1 MKRDKTQIYSKMTK
15 TRVSSLNKKM
25 RDLTPDLQIRN
36 KINFISSENNLL
48 SVSNNQSLSFFRPEQ
63 KRIKNRI
70 MSSYSPNERTSK
82 NSINPII
89 LSIIKGRSISK
100 RIINNYRKNISSLKK
115 NYGFTSSRSKNKR
128 KQKKQIPF
136 HKKKLQ
142 QLSVN
147 TFQSNETINS
157 NNTISNTNNNLFVH
171 SSKLSENEIKSLMM
185 INNMITNLLSKTNNK
200 ALVFSE
206 LDNIY
211 KNAFANLNVNYHEY
225 AKGNNTSDNIIH
237 SSSTNN
243 NTTDDSNNNIFNKLD
258 VINTKCEMIQ
268 EENNK
273 LKKLIPKSSET
284 FEDVKESIKNFKAEI
299 NKIKKNSTI
308 ATTKKVTKQSC
319 PINENKT
326 LTNKNKYP
334 IKNISLNLQLVQ
346 KVKDIKNICSDSQ
359 RNNKSKENN
368 DTIIETQMKN
378 EEMNDLNF
386 ENIANNKVHDFND
399 EFLENYENFS
409 PSWRKEVDRMNQRKK
424 DYQMM

>member
-1 MKRDKTQIYSKMTK
+1 MKRDKTQLYSKMTK
-15 TRVSSLNKKM
+15 NRVSSLNKKS

-36 KINFISSENNLL
+36 NINFISSENNLL

-70 MSSYSPNERTSK
+70 MSSYSPKERTSK

-157 NNTISNTNNNLFVH
+157 NNTIANTNSNNLFVH
-171 SSKLSENEIKSLMM
+171 SSKLSEKEIKSLMM
-185 INNMITNLLSKTNNK
+185 INNMITNLLSTTSNK
-200 ALVFSE
+200 ALIFSE

-211 KNAFANLNVNYHEY
+211 KNAFASMNVNYNEY

-237 SSSTNN
+237 SNSTNN

-258 VINTKCEMIQ
+258 AINTKCEIIQ

-308 ATTKKVTKQSC
+308 PTTKKISKPLQAVD
-319 PINENKT
+319 NKT
-326 LTNKNKYP
+326 VSNKNKYP

-359 RNNKSKENN
+359 RNSKNKEN
-368 DTIIETQMKN
+368 DTIIETQIKN
-378 EEMNDLNF
+378 EEMNDINL

-399 EFLENYENFS
+399 EFLENYEDFS
-409 PSWRKEVDRMNQRKK
+409 PSWRREVDKMNQRKK

>member
-1 MKRDKTQIYSKMTK
+1 MKRDKTQLYSKMTK
-15 TRVSSLNKKM
+15 NRVSSLNKKS
-25 RDLTPDLQIRN
+25 RDLTPDLQIR
-36 KINFISSENNLL
+36 NNLL

-70 MSSYSPNERTSK
+70 MSSYSPKERTSK

-142 QLSVN
+142 QLTVN

-157 NNTISNTNNNLFVH
+157 NNTIVLSNNNNLFVH
-171 SSKLSENEIKSLMM
+171 SSKLSDNEIKSLMM
-185 INNMITNLLSKTNNK
+185 INNMITNLLSTTSNK

-211 KNAFANLNVNYHEY
+211 KNAFASMNVNYNEY

-243 NTTDDSNNNIFNKLD
+243 NTTDDSNNNIFN
-258 VINTKCEMIQ
+258 N
-268 EENNK
+268 
-273 LKKLIPKSSET
+273 
-284 FEDVKESIKNFKAEI
+284 
-299 NKIKKNSTI
+299 
-308 ATTKKVTKQSC
+308 
-319 PINENKT
+319 
-326 LTNKNKYP
+326 
-334 IKNISLNLQLVQ
+334 
-346 KVKDIKNICSDSQ
+346 
-359 RNNKSKENN
+359 
-368 DTIIETQMKN
+368 
-378 EEMNDLNF
+378 
-386 ENIANNKVHDFND
+386 
-399 EFLENYENFS
+399 
-409 PSWRKEVDRMNQRKK
+409 
-424 DYQMM
+424 